1 MRILTSLF
9 LLVSI
14 LSGAQNTVEWKKRK
28 PFADY
33 WQQDVAYKIKAEIKE
48 RKLQIEGDLELK
60 YTNNSPDT
68 LLEVYFHLYQNAFQE
83 NSHYDNLLK
92 ENGQNPWYG
101 LYEKNGLGT
110 TVDSIKTDKGIDSLI
125 YDNTILK
132 VQLTK
137 PILPNETINFDIKFT
152 TYWGNGSNR
161 RRMKAYYVENN
172 FVHFNGVHWYP
183 RISVYDRKFGWT
195 TEQHLDKEFYG
206 DFGTFD
212 VELSFPDDYIVEATG
227 TLTNEA
233 QVLPDSLKKKLHISN
248 YYHRGSEEDGDTLSI
263 ITQRKF
269 RKVWK
274 YYAENVHD
282 FAFTADPTY
291 RLDEAVWN
299 GIRCISV
306 VEERHCPK
314 WKTAAKFAAEVI
326 KVYSE
331 DFGMYAYPKMVV
343 ADARDGMEYPML
355 TLNSG
360 KSPHYR
366 GLIAH
371 EIGHNWFYGMLGSNE
386 TYRAMMD
393 EGFTQFLTA
402 WSLMKIDGEIYKPY
416 QKDFNNAFLNK
427 YQHRLKTLDIRAY
440 LGYLNAAVE
449 REDPTLNTH
458 SSDFS
463 GGAIRHGGGYG
474 QVYTKTAV
482 MLYNL
487 QYVLGDSLFLSAM
500 QHYVNKWKFA
510 HPYPNDFRTSIIE
523 HVGTDL
529 NWFFDQW
536 METSKVIDYSV
547 GKVKHL
553 KNDTFLIQFERKGE
567 MQMPIDFEVLT
578 YTGDKIK
585 YHIPNTWFVKKT
597 DAKVLPKW
605 WGWGNLNPSYE
616 AKVVIKGGIK
626 DVIIDPSKRLAD
638 INPLNNSKSFPY
650 SISFYPEFNNAAK
663 RNEYEILG
671 RPDLWWNRYDGLKAG
686 IRYRGSYLHKKHKID
701 AAFWFNS
708 GLGQS
713 KHDTTVRIGKFD
725 QISYRFKFNT
735 ILPNISKKLSIDL
748 LASQLAGLHKYHM
761 KLAKRSKDNK
771 HSFSIGVKSIFRSSS
786 NHFTYALYKDEWN
799 LRQANNSLNF
809 EYSKKYSSKKG
820 KGITNIN
827 YRSSGFFSDYDYDYI
842 TFENKFNF
850 KMKKF
855 RFKTRFFLFG
865 GAGKKWAPE
874 SMLFLAGANPEVIS
888 DNKFTRAE
896 GVFSERNSKIGD
908 NINTFHAGGGLN
920 LRGYAGYLAPEKI
933 GDNQY
938 STYKGTNGASI
949 NIEIEFENYL
959 GLNTLFWKKHLTFK
973 TYAFADAGVI
983 DVYEAKENFVFKA
996 PRADAGLGVALTIK
1010 KFYRLNAVKPFTIR
1024 ADFPVFLNRVPNID
1038 PEYINY
1044 RWIIGINRAF

>member
-1 MRILTSLF
+1 MRIFSLLF
-9 LLVSI
+9 LLISVASV
-14 LSGAQNTVEWKKRK
+14 AQNKLEWKNRK
-28 PFADY
+28 PSADY
-33 WQQDVAYKIKAEIKE
+33 WQQDVEYKIKAAIKE
-48 RKLQIEGDLELK
+48 KKLQIKGDLELN

-68 LLEVYFHLYQNAFQE
+68 LTEVYFHLYQNAFQE

-92 ENGQNPWYG
+92 ENGRNPWYG
-101 LYEKNGLGT
+101 LYEKSGLGT
-110 TVDSIKTDKGIDSLI
+110 TVDSIKTNKGIDSLI
-125 YDNTILK
+125 YDNTILR
-132 VQLTK
+132 VQLTN
-137 PILPNETINFDIKFT
+137 PILPHETANFAIKFT

-161 RRMKAYYVENN
+161 RRMKAYYVENK

-212 VELSFPDDYIVEATG
+212 VELNFPDDYVVEATG

-233 QVLPDSLKKKLHISN
+233 HVLPDTLKKKLHISN
-248 YYHRGSEEDGDTLSI
+248 YYHRGTGKAGDTLSI
-263 ITQRKF
+263 PTKRRI

-274 YYAENVHD
+274 YHAENVHD

-291 RLDEAVWN
+291 RLDEKIWN
-299 GIRCISV
+299 GVRCISV

-314 WKTAAKFAAEVI
+314 WKTAAKFASEVI

-343 ADARDGMEYPML
+343 ADAQDGMEYPML

-366 GLIAH
+366 GVIAH

-449 REDPTLNTH
+449 REDPSLNTH

-487 QYVLGDSLFLSAM
+487 QYVLGDSLFLSSM
-500 QHYVNKWKFA
+500 QHYVEKWKFA
-510 HPYPNDFRTSIIE
+510 HPYPNDFRKSVIE

-547 GKVKHL
+547 GRVKHL
-553 KNDTFLIQFERKGE
+553 DKDTFLIRFERKGE

-578 YTGDKIK
+578 YTGEKIK
-585 YHIPNTWFVKKT
+585 YHIPNTWFVKQT
-597 DAKVLPKW
+597 DAEVLPKW
-605 WGWGNLNPSYE
+605 WGWGKLNPVYE
-616 AKVVIKGGIK
+616 AKVVIADGIK
-626 DVIIDPSKRLAD
+626 DVTIDPSKRLAD
-638 INPLNNSKSFPY
+638 INPLNNSKTFPY
-650 SISFYPEFNNAAK
+650 SISFYPEFNNSA
-663 RNEYEILG
+663 RRSEYEILA
-671 RPDLWWNRYDGLKAG
+671 RPDLWFNRYDGLKVGA
-686 IRYRGSYLHKKHKID
+686 RYRGSYLHKKHKID
-701 AAFWFNS
+701 ASFWFNS

-713 KHDTTVRIGKFD
+713 AYDTTVRIGGFD
-725 QISYRFKFNT
+725 QISYRFNYNT
-735 ILPNISKKLSIDL
+735 ILPNISKKLSVDL
-748 LASQLAGLHKYHM
+748 LASQLAGVHKYHVNF
-761 KLAKRSKDNK
+761 AKRSKNNK
-771 HSFSIGVKSIFRSSS
+771 HVFKFGVKSIFRSPSS
-786 NHFTYALYKDEWN
+786 QFTYALYEDEWN
-799 LRQANNSLNF
+799 LRQANNTLNF
-809 EYSKKYSSKKG
+809 GYSTNYSAG
-820 KGITNIN
+820 KARGATKLK

-842 TFENKFNF
+842 TLENKLNVRV
-850 KMKKF
+850 KKF
-855 RFKTRFFLFG
+855 ILKTRVYFFW
-865 GAGKKWAPE
+865 GAGKSWAPE
-874 SMLFLAGANPEVIS
+874 SMLFLAGANPESIS

-896 GVFSERNSKIGD
+896 GIFSKDNTSIGD
-908 NINTFHAGGGLN
+908 NTNTFHAGGGLN
-920 LRGYAGYLAPEKI
+920 LRGYAGYLAPEQI
-933 GDNQY
+933 GTTQHA
-938 STYKGTNGASI
+938 TYKGTNGASI
-949 NIEIEFENYL
+949 NLEIEFDNYL
-959 GLNTLFWKKHLTFK
+959 GLNKLFWKRHLTFR
-973 TYAFADAGVI
+973 TYAFADAGII
-983 DVYEAKENFVFKA
+983 DVYDAEDKFTFKA
-996 PRADAGLGVALTIK
+996 PRADAGLGIALTIK

-1024 ADFPVFLNRVPNID
+1024 ADFPLFLNRVPNID

-1044 RWIIGINRAF
+1044 RWVIGINRAF